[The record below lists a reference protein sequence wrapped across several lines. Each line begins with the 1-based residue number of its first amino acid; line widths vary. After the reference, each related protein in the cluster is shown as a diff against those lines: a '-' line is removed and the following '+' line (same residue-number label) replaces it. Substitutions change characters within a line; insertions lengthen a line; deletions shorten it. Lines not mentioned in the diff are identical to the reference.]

1 MSKYTLLLVALLV
14 VALPTF
20 ALAAWNAT
28 SMSSYPQCQPLAQ
41 EMSDC
46 KTAVP
51 VSIVQLNEQNMMCPM
66 VMPVKVT
73 VEDTRPFLCPM
84 KAEEVCPP
92 APEVKTVTMMVP
104 VSIQEIKGN
113 DTITCSMNSEMAN
126 SVVLI
131 PTSSNGQQMMQPVLL
146 KPNGS
151 NTMILVPLD
160 ETIAAPVQ
168 VSLIVDGNMVL
179 APIDVPASLSSDS
192 LCISADQQNQT
203 KVMSDQNS
211 NY

>member
-1 MSKYTLLLVALLV
+1 MSKYTLLLVTLLV

-28 SMSSYPQCQPLAQ
+28 SMSSYPQCQALSQ

-51 VSIVQLNEQNMMCPM
+51 VSIVQLNQQNMMCPM

-84 KAEEVCPP
+84 KAEETCPP
-92 APEVKTVTMMVP
+92 QAKTVTMMVP

-131 PTSSNGQQMMQPVLL
+131 PASCNGQQMMQPVLL
-146 KPNGS
+146 KPNGG
-151 NTMILVPLD
+151 NMMILVPLD
-160 ETIAAPVQ
+160 KKMASPTL
-168 VSLIVDGNMVL
+168 VSLVVDGNMVM
-179 APIDVPASLSSDS
+179 APLDCPASISSDS
-192 LCISADQQNQT
+192 MCISCDQQNQT
-203 KVMSDQNS
+203 KLMCDKNT
-211 NY
+211 NF

>member
-1 MSKYTLLLVALLV
+1 MSKYTLLFVTLLV

-28 SMSSYPQCQPLAQ
+28 SMSSYPQCQALSQ

-66 VMPVKVT
+66 IMPVKVT

-84 KAEEVCPP
+84 KAEETCPP
-92 APEVKTVTMMVP
+92 QAKTVTMMVP
-104 VSIQEIKGN
+104 VKIQEIKGSN
-113 DTITCSMNSEMAN
+113 TITCSMNSEMAN

-131 PTSSNGQQMMQPVLL
+131 PTSCSGQQMMQPVLL

-151 NTMILVPLD
+151 NTMVLVPLD

-168 VSLIVDGNMVL
+168 VSLIVDGDMVM
-179 APIDVPASLSSDS
+179 APIDCPASFSNDM
-192 LCISADQQNQT
+192 LCINASNQGQIN
-203 KVMSDQNS
+203 VMCDKN
-211 NY
+211 NF